1 MISKELFYLF
11 QGLVPVHFC
20 ARYNHLRCLKI
31 LYDYGATLNVKT
43 NEGQTPLHLAA
54 MYGHLEIVEW
64 LCENNMNLNILDSNE
79 MDAHDLAKKYKH
91 KNVANYLADLM
102 NKPLMSGA
110 ESK

>member
-1 MISKELFYLF
+1 
-11 QGLVPVHFC
+11 
-20 ARYNHLRCLKI
+20 
-31 LYDYGATLNVKT
+31 
-43 NEGQTPLHLAA
+43 

-64 LCENNMNLNILDSNE
+64 LCENNINLNILDSNE

-91 KNVANYLADLM
+91 KNVANYLADHM